1 MLHYGYKLIYCAG
14 VSMKTTL
21 FNHVLLTLSA
31 GLAAH
36 ECPEWI
42 EYEAPHVPET
52 ADQKKLYAEALR
64 RDFFDEKSRDFY
76 LSPNTIL
83 MFPTKDIY
91 ALRKE
96 PNGKVVMVS
105 CSDRISVDVSCVH
118 YDVIPEYYD
127 VIKSALLC
135 ENTR

>member
-1 MLHYGYKLIYCAG
+1 
-14 VSMKTTL
+14 MKTTL
-21 FNHVLLTLSA
+21 TIILLTLSA
-31 GLAAH
+31 GLAAAD
-36 ECPEWI
+36 CPEWI
-42 EYEAPHVPET
+42 EYEAPYVPET
-52 ADQKKLYAEALR
+52 DDQKKLYAEALR
-64 RDFFDEKSRDFY
+64 RDLFNEETGR
-76 LSPNTIL
+76 SPNTLL

-105 CSDRISVDVSCVH
+105 CPDRISLDVSCVH